1 MASLSVNFSPFNH
14 AVTSVTKRDKSRNVT
29 GRDSVTKR
37 DTPKGVVSRLSRH
50 SLSHLSRRSHCPGG
64 CPDDLK

>member
-1 MASLSVNFSPFNH
+1 MNFHPVYST
-14 AVTSVTKRDKSRNVT
+14 VTSVTKRDKSRNVT

-50 SLSHLSRRSHCPGG
+50 GLSHLSRRSHCHGG
-64 CPDDLK
+64 CPDDFK